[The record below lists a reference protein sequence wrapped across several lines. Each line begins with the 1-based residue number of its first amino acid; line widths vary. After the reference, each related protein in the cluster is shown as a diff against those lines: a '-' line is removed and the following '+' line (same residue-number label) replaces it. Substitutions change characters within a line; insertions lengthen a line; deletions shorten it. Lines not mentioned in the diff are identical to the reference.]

1 MPSTAK
7 ITAHSSTSAEPV
19 ARAAD
24 DDLTDALH
32 HLARPE
38 LGYGTIIAGASVV
51 MVLSGICVAIAFS
64 SEATYSLLGLTMAGL
79 IMSVGVTLGEFYW
92 RRGTTRRMKALAT
105 AVAAL
110 QDSQLKAEA
119 SSRAKSRFLA
129 TTSHEIRT
137 PMNGVIGMIGLLL
150 ETPLTPEQKNYAR
163 TAEASAR
170 ALLSIVDEL
179 LDSSKAERVDLA
191 VAKEVVDLPA
201 LVESVTELLAPRA
214 HAKNIEISCFV
225 SSNLPD
231 RIFGDEKRL
240 RQILFNLCG
249 NAIKFTSKGGIAIS
263 ALRDGGDRLLLR
275 VEDTGI
281 GMTRAELGHVF
292 EEFTQANADTR
303 RLFGGT
309 GLGLS
314 ISKRLAEAMGGG
326 ISATST
332 PGEGSRFE
340 VFLPLTPAEEYKPTR
355 ILEGRHYLIAS
366 HRTITSQHLL
376 QTLQEQ
382 GATVEW
388 TESQYDISQVLS
400 AAEYPYSYVICDSG
414 FADLLR
420 NWATRAASSSVTSG
434 VFVMVQAEERRQFT
448 DLLSYP
454 FSGYLLK
461 PFRRQSLLRLMTQRD
476 DSHISA
482 AIGDL
487 RGIVKG
493 SHATRDMCVILAEDN
508 PVNALLARTM
518 LERAG
523 CKVSH
528 APNGQKVLDL
538 IEAGAMPD
546 MIVMDVEMP
555 VLNGLE
561 TTRNIRARE
570 KVAGLDR
577 VPILALTANAQRE
590 DIAECLTAGMDGHL
604 SKPFD
609 RQDLDEAM
617 ARLVARKPAA

>member
-263 ALRDGGDRLLLR
+263 ALRDGGGRLLLR

-590 DIAECLTAGMDGHL
+590 DIAECLTVGMDGHL

-617 ARLVARKPAA
+617 ARLVARKSAA

>member
-263 ALRDGGDRLLLR
+263 ALRDGGGRLLLR

-617 ARLVARKPAA
+617 ARLVARKSAA

>member
-38 LGYGTIIAGASVV
+38 LGYGTIIAGASVM

-92 RRGTTRRMKALAT
+92 RRGNTRRMKALAT

-163 TAEASAR
+163 MAEASAR

-179 LDSSKAERVDLA
+179 LDSSNAERVDLA

-263 ALRDGGDRLLLR
+263 AMRDGGGRLLLR

-382 GATVEW
+382 GATVQCFASSHAISNALST
-388 TESQYDISQVLS
+388 TEHPFSN
-400 AAEYPYSYVICDSG
+400 VICDSN

-420 NWATRAASSSVTSG
+420 IWAASTASRTVAG
-434 VFVMVQAEERRQFT
+434 RIFVMVQAEERRQFT

-487 RGIVKG
+487 RGIVKD
-493 SHATRDMCVILAEDN
+493 SHATRDMYVILAEDN

>member
-7 ITAHSSTSAEPV
+7 ITAYSSTSAEPV

-38 LGYGTIIAGASVV
+38 LGYGTIIAGASVM

-179 LDSSKAERVDLA
+179 LDSSNAERVDLA

-263 ALRDGGDRLLLR
+263 ALRDGGGRLLLR

-355 ILEGRHYLIAS
+355 TLEGRHYLIAS
-366 HRTITSQHLL
+366 YRTITSQHLL

-617 ARLVARKPAA
+617 ARLVARKSAA